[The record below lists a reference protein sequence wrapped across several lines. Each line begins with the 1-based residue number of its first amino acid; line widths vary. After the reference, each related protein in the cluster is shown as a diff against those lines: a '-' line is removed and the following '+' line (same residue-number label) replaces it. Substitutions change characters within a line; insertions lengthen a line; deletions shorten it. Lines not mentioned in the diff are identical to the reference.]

1 MHEKPLEFGRMH
13 TKKYIFCDFEISEF
27 LKKNWTFLKFPI
39 KLSIFNIGFISY
51 SVSLQLNI
59 KLNY

>member
-1 MHEKPLEFGRMH
+1 MH
-13 TKKYIFCDFEISEF
+13 TKKNIFCDFEISEF

-59 KLNY
+59 K